1 MKVCVTKLLQIVLFL
16 MLSNSIFATNT
27 SFLVDVS
34 SSMNGWSPDRKVKSL
49 AKVND
54 ELRLFLT
61 DNSKDSVQIIKFS
74 DKIWRTYFIAPDRAD
89 MDEVLRRISYPE
101 KGNTNL
107 NPAIKAAANSKYNDR
122 IVIISDGLQNVGD
135 ESSVISSIN
144 TITQSEPKYVY
155 YLLVDESDTN
165 NPLIQ
170 QISNADNVKL
180 IRSLSELND
189 VESSDLN
196 DSKETKSA
204 ADIRSDVNGFMNL
217 LNTEDTSKSESDNW
231 NIDWNLLWK
240 ILLWILI
247 AALIVAICVLIWKL
261 LPLFLKVGGATA
273 GAIQKA
279 IFVLFNMPKPIFN
292 LIFRMLPSKMNT
304 FLREYMPKYDDFKR
318 GKVKHKNEAERKT
331 LEEIKKQ
338 TGKDLKYKNGEPD
351 LESVAEHKEKL
362 DGGIDANI
370 PKGKDPRKN
379 VSIVQ
384 DKAANQMLN
393 SESGRKKISDYIRK
407 HTGENPK
414 VVTKEHYYKWK
425 DDTYNQGKP
434 WHNPKTPHESI
445 DGKYVMWV
453 PKKYHDVSW
462 GGIGHN
468 GGVSMLKS
476 IRNYFGL
483 NV

>member
-16 MLSNSIFATNT
+16 MLSNSILATNT

-144 TITQSEPKYVY
+144 TITQSEPKFVY

-204 ADIRSDVNGFMNL
+204 ADIRSDVNGFVNL
-217 LNTEDTSKSESDNW
+217 LNTEDISKLKSDNW
-231 NIDWNLLWK
+231 NIDWNLLWM

-292 LIFRMLPSKMNT
+292 LIFRILPSKMKT
-304 FLREYMPKYDDFKR
+304 FLREYMPKYEDFKR
-318 GKVKHKNEAERKT
+318 GKVKPKNEGQRKT

-351 LESVAEHKEKL
+351 LESVAEYTVETDGTL
-362 DGGIDANI
+362 DDNI
-370 PKGKDPRKN
+370 PKGPDPRKN
-379 VSIVQ
+379 VSVAQ
-384 DKAANQMLN
+384 DRAANKML
-393 SESGRKKISDYIRK
+393 SEKRGRKIIADYNGK
-407 HTGENPK
+407 NPK
-414 VVTKEHYYKWK
+414 DVTMEDYYKWK
-425 DDTYNQGKP
+425 DDVHNIGKP

-445 DGKYVMWV
+445 DGKKIMWV
-453 PKKYHDVSW
+453 SKKYHDVSC
-462 GGIGHN
+462 GGLDHN

>member
-1 MKVCVTKLLQIVLFL
+1 MKVCVTKLLQFVLFL

-89 MDEVLRRISYPE
+89 MDKVLRSISYPE

-107 NPAIKAAANSKYNDR
+107 NPAIKAAANSKYKDR

-180 IRSLSELND
+180 IKSLSELND

-196 DSKETKSA
+196 DAKESKSVS
-204 ADIRSDVNGFMNL
+204 DIHTDVNGFVNL
-217 LNTEDTSKSESDNW
+217 LNTEDASKSKSNNW

-247 AALIVAICVLIWKL
+247 AVLIVAICVLIWKL
-261 LPLFLKVGGATA
+261 LPLFLKVGGATV
-273 GAIQKA
+273 GAIQKT

-318 GKVKHKNEAERKT
+318 GKVKPKNEAQKEALAEWKR
-331 LEEIKKQ
+331 Q
-338 TGKDLKYKNGEPD
+338 TGKDAKYKNGEVDFRPV
-351 LESVAEHKEKL
+351 SVHVEKL
-362 DGGIDANI
+362 HGGLDANI

-393 SESGRKKISDYIRK
+393 SKSGRKKISDYIRK
-407 HTGENPK
+407 HTGETPK
-414 VVTKEHYYKWK
+414 VLTEEHYSKWK
-425 DDTYNQGKP
+425 DDAYNQGKP
-434 WHNPKTPHESI
+434 WHNPLTPHESI
-445 DGKYVMWV
+445 DGKYIMYV
-453 PKKYHDVSW
+453 PKKYHDVSC
-462 GGIGHN
+462 GGLDHN

-476 IRNYFGL
+476 IRNYFGV